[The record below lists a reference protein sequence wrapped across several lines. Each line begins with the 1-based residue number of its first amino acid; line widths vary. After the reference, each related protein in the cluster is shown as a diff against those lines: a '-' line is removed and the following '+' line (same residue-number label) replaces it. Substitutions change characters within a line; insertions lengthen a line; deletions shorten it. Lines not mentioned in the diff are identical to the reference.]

1 MSDNENKKTPEALAD
16 EALDAV
22 AGGGFGGMTFG
33 GMITCSMCRVQKGLA
48 DFQDPTDPTKI
59 LGMCVDCARALGYV

>member
-1 MSDNENKKTPEALAD
+1 MENNENKMSNEALAD
-16 EALDAV
+16 EALDKV
-22 AGGGFGGMTFG
+22 AGGGGMTFG